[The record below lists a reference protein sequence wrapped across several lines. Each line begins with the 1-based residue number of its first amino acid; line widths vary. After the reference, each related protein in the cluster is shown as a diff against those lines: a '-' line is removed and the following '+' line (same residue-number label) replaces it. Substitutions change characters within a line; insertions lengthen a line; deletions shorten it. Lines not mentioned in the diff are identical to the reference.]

1 MSSGFAWLWLLA
13 AITVGLVAGF
23 LFGTQPS
30 VNGHLSRQLGHPL
43 QASIVSFASGTLI
56 LIVLAIAMGVFPPRL
71 QTPISDLPWW
81 CWGGGAIG
89 VLLVTASLIFVP
101 RIGSLPWHATIVAG
115 QLVAAMVLDHFAL
128 LGNPQEPMTKARWL
142 GASLLIAGVAV
153 IFWAK
158 STPTAEQVHALAE
171 ITDPRASGAAPM
183 SLDRD
188 VLGEGTPVEPEIV
201 RNYP

>member
-1 MSSGFAWLWLLA
+1 MNIGAGWIWLIG
-13 AITVGLVAGF
+13 AISVGLIAGF

-56 LIVLAIAMGVFPPRL
+56 LIVLAVVMGVFPPRL
-71 QTPISDLPWW
+71 QTPVTELPWW

-101 RIGSLPWHATIVAG
+101 RIGSLPWHATIVTG

-128 LGNPQEPMTKARWL
+128 LGNPHEPMSRTRWI
-142 GASLLIAGVAV
+142 GAGLLIAGVAL

-158 STPTAEQVHALAE
+158 STP
-171 ITDPRASGAAPM
+171 
-183 SLDRD
+183 
-188 VLGEGTPVEPEIV
+188 VEFE
-201 RNYP
+201 R